1 MKQKPE
7 LLRDRARKMMEMARK
22 IEEEQLIKIGRLALK
37 YFKNDGPVDIEGF
50 RADLKKLRGG
60 GEQ

>member
-37 YFKNDGPVDIEGF
+37 YFAKDGPIDIDGF
-50 RADLKKLRGG
+50 RADFKKLRGG
-60 GEQ
+60 CAQ